1 MFQIIAIVI
10 FYFRSSPRVK
20 RKRQKTI
27 DQCRPRAWPWASETY
42 VFLRSMS
49 FCRIDRAERQFAGGR
64 KPAGQIAY
72 AVLGEAVLQGAGGLR
87 RNCDGRCLE
96 AACRI
101 TGQTMDLAV
110 ARRAYGRNPRFASC
124 RRPHHPLFHIRP
136 RPGRRNSGDAI
147 LSSPQK
153 SGRCLCPAAH

>member
-49 FCRIDRAERQFAGGR
+49 FCRIDRRKDNSREAGSPLGR
-64 KPAGQIAY
+64 LPMRCW
-72 AVLGEAVLQGAGGLR
+72 GEAVLQGAGGLR
-87 RNCDGRCLE
+87 RNCDGRCLD

-101 TGQTMDLAV
+101 LGQNMDLAV
-110 ARRAYGRNPRFASC
+110 ARRACGRIRRFASYRC
-124 RRPHHPLFHIRP
+124 PHHPLFHIRP

-153 SGRCLCPAAH
+153 SGRCLCPAAR